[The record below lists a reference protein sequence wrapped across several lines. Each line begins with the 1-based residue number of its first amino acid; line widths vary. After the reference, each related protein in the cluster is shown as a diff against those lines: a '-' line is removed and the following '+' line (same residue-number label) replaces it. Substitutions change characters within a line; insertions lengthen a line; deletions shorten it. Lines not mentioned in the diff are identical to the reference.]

1 MKRTIF
7 NPKTMPKPI
16 GAYSHAT
23 IVEAKRFMFV
33 AGQVAVDRKGQ
44 VVGPGDVKKQFNQV
58 FDSLAA
64 ILKAAGA
71 SFHHV
76 VQFTTYL
83 VNSRDLPAF
92 IAARGA
98 RFKKIYPQ
106 GDYPPNTLLIID
118 RLVKEDLMI
127 EVEAIVALD

>member
-23 IVEAKRFMFV
+23 IVEARRFMFI
-33 AGQVAVDRKGQ
+33 AGQVAVDAKGN
-44 VVGPGDVKKQFNQV
+44 VVGPGDMRKQFNQV
-58 FDSLAA
+58 FDSLEA

-71 SFHHV
+71 SFNHV
-76 VQFTTYL
+76 AQFTTYL

-92 IAARGA
+92 FEARTR
-98 RFKKIYPQ
+98 RFKRIYPK
-106 GDYPPNTLLIID
+106 GDYPPNTLLVID
-118 RLVKEDLMI
+118 RLVREELML
-127 EVEAIVALD
+127 EVEAIAALD